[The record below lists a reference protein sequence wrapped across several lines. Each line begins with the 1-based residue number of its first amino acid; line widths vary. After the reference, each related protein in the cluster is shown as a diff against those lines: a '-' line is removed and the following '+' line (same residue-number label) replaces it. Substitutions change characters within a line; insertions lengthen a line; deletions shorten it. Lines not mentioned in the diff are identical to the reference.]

1 MISKKLL
8 IGSLFAAAALLTGGT
23 TEVQADPILT
33 SGVVCNNGTPG
44 QANDFQRFT
53 NAFVNV
59 NAAVRLAVCAV
70 PRSPALPAGA
80 NPVFVFT
87 GINATCTATSYLP
100 NGTVQAQ
107 ANFTWG
113 AVITST
119 TVTFPVAVAGPTN
132 YVTLSCNLNGAG
144 AGAILS
150 LTAQN

>member
-8 IGSLFAAAALLTGGT
+8 IGSLFVAAAVLTHGT
-23 TEVQADPILT
+23 TAVQADPILT
-33 SGVVCNNGTPG
+33 SGVVCGNGTPG
-44 QANDFQRFT
+44 QAEDFQRFT

-80 NPVFVFT
+80 NPMFAFT
-87 GINATCTATSYLP
+87 VANATCTATSYLP

-107 ANFTWG
+107 INLTFTG
-113 AVITST
+113 LATA
-119 TVTFPVAVAGPTN
+119 TVTFPLAVAGPTN
-132 YVTLSCNLNGAG
+132 YITLACNLNGAG

-150 LTAQN
+150 LTALN